1 MRQRKLPLET
11 FTVMIRRTSSSA
23 STPEPSSIPQSAR
36 PYHHG
41 ALPEALLQAAETVL
55 IRDGLKGLSLRAI
68 AREAGVSHTAPQHHF
83 GDLAGVLSE
92 LVAIGHTRLARAMA
106 NQAKGKREGRP
117 KRKAI
122 GHGYIDFAMAN
133 QELFKLMSRNELLD
147 ATRPSLIEAR
157 RASALAMAGVFQID
171 TPDTSEA
178 AIPLAGIAADQAVV
192 LTAAW
197 GFVHG
202 LAMLLVDNRL
212 NSIAQG
218 ATSIADA
225 RALVTAAIDRIKLVP
240 EM

>member
-1 MRQRKLPLET
+1 LET
-11 FTVMIRRTSSSA
+11 FKAMIRRTSRRA
-23 STPEPSSIPQSAR
+23 STSELPSIPQSAR

-92 LVAIGHTRLARAMA
+92 LVASGHTRLAQAMA
-106 NQAKGKREGRP
+106 DQAKGKRAGRP

-122 GHGYIDFAMAN
+122 GHGYIEFAMAN

-157 RASALAMAGVFQID
+157 RASALAMAGAFQID

-212 NSIAQG
+212 NTIAQG